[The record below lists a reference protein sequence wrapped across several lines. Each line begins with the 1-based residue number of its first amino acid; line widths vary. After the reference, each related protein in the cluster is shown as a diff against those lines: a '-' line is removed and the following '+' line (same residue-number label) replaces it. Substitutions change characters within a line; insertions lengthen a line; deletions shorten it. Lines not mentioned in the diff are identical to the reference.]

1 MERSTANLEFYCRF
15 AHVVKK
21 IPVYFKILKILYK
34 YSYVTFKTVTCSMTS
49 STKKYIQLCKNVVFI
64 ACILKVTYTSPKRIP
79 LIIFVNKVWTYN
91 VNVKETDSN
100 QVWFSIL
107 STSLPTLLKFTT
119 TLTKCMRTSCNFCA
133 FFATR
138 LNYHLRNQQSRS
150 IYFLKCACA

>member
-1 MERSTANLEFYCRF
+1 MPLQLENWLLIAEIQTFAQLVTFNADWLERSTANLEFYCRF

-64 ACILKVTYTSPKRIP
+64 ACILKVTFTSSKRIP

-107 STSLPTLLKFTT
+107 STSLPTLLKVS
-119 TLTKCMRTSCNFCA
+119 K
-133 FFATR
+133 R
-138 LNYHLRNQQSRS
+138 LWRN
-150 IYFLKCACA
+150 A

>member
-1 MERSTANLEFYCRF
+1 MPLQLENWLLIAEIQTFAQLVTFLKADWLERSTANLEFYCRF

-34 YSYVTFKTVTCSMTS
+34 YSYVTFKTVTCSMTR

-64 ACILKVTYTSPKRIP
+64 ACILKVTFTSPKRIP

-107 STSLPTLLKFTT
+107 STSLPTLLKFKT
-119 TLTKCMRTSCNFCA
+119 TLTKCIGT
-133 FFATR
+133 
-138 LNYHLRNQQSRS
+138 
-150 IYFLKCACA
+150 